1 MKWLISQCSSS
12 QSKFE
17 VDVWVNFFGP
27 GGVGAFGLKVYAC
40 DSG

>member
-1 MKWLISQCSSS
+1 
-12 QSKFE
+12 

-27 GGVGAFGLKVYAC
+27 GGVGAVGLKVYAC